1 MLIYFNHFTPVTQE
15 DYYEKCLDNLP
26 PFPLLIITQ
35 IQWSIKRTGMFRRS
49 IPVSYNIGRGLM
61 KKAKYNV
68 VVAGATG
75 AVGNEMVS
83 ILEERNF
90 PVDRLKLL
98 ASTRGAGSKIEF
110 KGKEYTVEVMDENSF
125 AGMDIGLFS
134 PGGSVSQ
141 KFAPI
146 AGKAGCVVIDNTS
159 AFRMDP
165 EVPLVVP
172 EVNAHAIANY
182 HKKNIIANPNC
193 STIQMVVVLKP
204 IHDVA
209 RIKRVVVSTY
219 QSVSGTGRR
228 AIKELE
234 SQVLAIYNQ
243 QEIKKEVY
251 PHQIAFNC
259 LPHIDV
265 FLENG
270 YTKEEMKMVNETKKI
285 MEDDSI
291 RVTATTVRVPVFYG
305 HSESVNIETEK
316 KITAQEVREILAK
329 APGVVVVDDPAK
341 AEYPLAI
348 HAAGKDETFVGRIR
362 EDESIP
368 NGINMWIVADNI
380 RKGAALNAV
389 QIAEILIQKYL

>member
-1 MLIYFNHFTPVTQE
+1 ME
-15 DYYEKCLDNLP
+15 E
-26 PFPLLIITQ
+26 
-35 IQWSIKRTGMFRRS
+35 S
-49 IPVSYNIGRGLM
+49 M
-61 KKAKYNV
+61 KKEKYNV

-75 AVGNEMVS
+75 AVGNEMVVT
-83 ILEERNF
+83 LEQRNF
-90 PVDRLKLL
+90 PVDKLKLL
-98 ASTRGAGSKIEF
+98 SSTRGAGTKIGF
-110 KGKEYTVEVMDENSF
+110 KGKEYTVEVMNENSF

-134 PGGSVSQ
+134 PGGSISQ

-165 EVPLVVP
+165 EVPLIVP
-172 EVNAHAIANY
+172 EVNAHAVAGY

-193 STIQMVVVLKP
+193 STIQMVVALKP
-204 IHDVA
+204 IHDAA

-219 QSVSGTGRR
+219 QSVSGTGKR

-234 SQVLAIYNQ
+234 NQVLAIYNQ

-270 YTKEEMKMVNETKKI
+270 YTKEEMKMVNETQKI

-316 KITAQEVREILAK
+316 KLSPDEVRKILSK
-329 APGVVVVDDPAK
+329 APGIVVVDDPK
-341 AEYPLAI
+341 KSEYPLAI

-368 NGINMWIVADNI
+368 NGINMWVVADNI